1 MKPPRMPTRTPS
13 PTATDAS
20 SPAALR
26 DWSAVDLFAGAGGF
40 SLGLRRAGFNVV
52 LANEFSVDPEWTY
65 RHNLVPEEL
74 ALAKLPPGT
83 TGYAIRGHRLR
94 VRDQILNR
102 RKEGAGGYEGTM
114 RGGDIAVALSDA
126 WLRGWVERQG
136 GREIDVLVAG
146 PPCQGFSSAGK
157 QDDADVRNQLVF
169 EAVRVI
175 NILKPRV
182 VVIENVPGMLARHG
196 TILRDVASKLSEG
209 SRGYFMA
216 VELIHGHL
224 MGVPQTRKR
233 LVLVGVRRDLM
244 DASGHSRIRERVFP
258 VGCPVLGFGGSAL
271 GDGDTLTAQE
281 VLGDL
286 AADPPIYDTSRT
298 TQAYQE
304 EVGKSAFRLEMR
316 TARQAYLEGRT
327 GGAPLVGSCWNHEAS
342 VHNETVRTRMRML
355 REVADRN
362 KETRDQRC
370 SSRWLRKHF
379 IKEHPD
385 LDTKKAAQR
394 VLLPKEWPG
403 LTVTSLPDDI
413 VHFQED
419 RIPTVREVARLQTF
433 PDWFEFKGVRTTGFE
448 RRRAGV
454 YVPQYTQVANAVPPR
469 LAHAVAARVRH
480 FLEQLEKDRTCS
492 WVAGE
497 GLARFHDAEVNLP
510 SSSARQV
517 LDYLN
522 TEFQRMPSSGVAEV
536 SASPAVKGRKARRT
550 DRPQGTGTTD
560 GLACAAV
567 G

>member
-1 MKPPRMPTRTPS
+1 MPPRSSST
-13 PTATDAS
+13 TAPDANT
-20 SPAALR
+20 PAAPREL
-26 DWSAVDLFAGAGGF
+26 SAVDLFAGAGGF

-65 RHNLVPEEL
+65 RHNLVPDEL
-74 ALAKLPPGT
+74 TLEKLPPGA

-94 VRDQILNR
+94 VREKILKLR
-102 RKEGAGGYEGTM
+102 EEGANGYGGTM
-114 RGGDIAVALSDA
+114 RGGDIGVALSDE
-126 WLRGWVERQG
+126 WLSAWVERRG
-136 GREIDVLVAG
+136 GREVDVLVAG

-157 QDDADVRNQLVF
+157 QDDSDVRNQLVF

-175 NILKPRV
+175 NILKPKI
-182 VVIENVPGMLARHG
+182 VVIENVPGMLARRG
-196 TILRDVASKLSEG
+196 TILRDVGSKLSEG

-216 VELIHGHL
+216 VELLHGHL

-233 LVLVGVRRDLM
+233 LALVGVRRDLM
-244 DASGHSRIRERVFP
+244 DASGHARLRESVFP

-271 GDGDTLTAQE
+271 GDGGTLTAHE

-286 AADPPIYDTSRT
+286 AAHPPVYDTT
-298 TQAYQE
+298 YAPQAYRDE
-304 EVGKSAFRLEMR
+304 AGESAFRVEMR
-316 TARQAYLEGRT
+316 TIRKAYLAGNT
-327 GGAPLVGSCWNHEAS
+327 GGAPLIASCWNHEAS
-342 VHNETVRTRMRML
+342 VHNETVRARMRKL
-355 REVADRN
+355 RQVADRDDV
-362 KETRDQRC
+362 TRDQRC

-379 IKEHPD
+379 INEHPD

-394 VLLPKEWPG
+394 VLLPTRWPG

-413 VHFQED
+413 VHFEED

-480 FLEQLEKDRTCS
+480 FLEQLEQDRTCS
-492 WVAGE
+492 WQAGP
-497 GLARFHDAEVNLP
+497 GLGGFYDAEVNLP
-510 SSSARQV
+510 TSASREV
-517 LDYLN
+517 LDALN
-522 TEFQRMPSSGVAEV
+522 AAFQQMPSAKVAEV
-536 SASPAVKGRKARRT
+536 SPSPVEKGRRALRA
-550 DRPQGTGTTD
+550 DGSQGAVATD
-560 GLACAAV
+560 GPARAAV

>member
-1 MKPPRMPTRTPS
+1 MKRPCMPSRTPS
-13 PTATDAS
+13 STATDAS

-74 ALAKLPPGT
+74 ALEKLPRGA
-83 TGYAIRGHRLR
+83 TGYAIRAHRLR
-94 VRDQILNR
+94 VRDEILKR
-102 RKEGAGGYEGTM
+102 REEGARKYEGTM
-114 RGGDIAVALSDA
+114 RGGDIGVALSDE
-126 WLRGWVERQG
+126 WLRGWVNRRA
-136 GREIDVLVAG
+136 GREVDVLVAG

-175 NILKPRV
+175 NIVKPKI

-196 TILRDVASKLSEG
+196 TILREVGSKLSEG
-209 SRGYFMA
+209 SPGYFMA

-244 DASGHSRIRERVFP
+244 DASGHVRLRERVFP
-258 VGCPVLGFGGSAL
+258 VRCPVLGFGGSAL
-271 GDGDTLTAQE
+271 GDRSALSAHD

-286 AADPPIYDTSRT
+286 AANPRVYDTTSAPQTYR
-298 TQAYQE
+298 APAGE
-304 EVGKSAFRLEMR
+304 NAFRLEMR
-316 TARQAYLEGRT
+316 TSQQAYLAGRT
-327 GGAPLVGSCWNHEAS
+327 GGVPLGESYWNHEAS
-342 VHNETVRTRMRML
+342 VHNDTVRMRMRKL

-362 KETRDQRC
+362 DDTRKQRC

-379 IKEHPD
+379 IEEHPD

-394 VLLPKEWPG
+394 VLLPGEWPG

-413 VHFQED
+413 VHFEED

-448 RRRAGV
+448 RRRAGI

-469 LAHAVAARVRH
+469 LAHAVAARIRI
-480 FLEQLEKDRTCS
+480 FLERIAVDRTCS
-492 WVAGE
+492 WVGAAG
-497 GLARFHDAEVNLP
+497 GLEAPYDIANNPVGSAAREVLDELNAVFLGVDLDDVP
-510 SSSARQV
+510 RARGDGSRSRSSSRQLPLV
-517 LDYLN
+517 NGL
-522 TEFQRMPSSGVAEV
+522 GV
-536 SASPAVKGRKARRT
+536 P
-550 DRPQGTGTTD
+550 
-560 GLACAAV
+560 
-567 G
+567 